1 LEARRGVAVPEITAA
16 AEFFPAGGAGF
27 TGGTGNEMNK
37 KFIGVLTFAFLVA
50 AGASLVLY
58 RVLINRPQP
67 TKAAPT
73 MVQIVLA
80 NRDLEVG
87 TVLKADDVKLA
98 DWPGAVPAGATM
110 RPQELVGRGVT
121 TAIYAKEPIIESRLA
136 PKGAGG
142 GLAAMIPEGM
152 RAVAIRVNEV
162 VGVAGFVVPG
172 MRVDILI
179 SGNTPGGNGSLGTL
193 TRTLLQNIEVLSA
206 GQDFKKDAEGKP
218 VLVQVVNLLVTPAQA
233 EQLSLASSYTN
244 IQLVL
249 RNPLDRK
256 EVATPGTALSHLF
269 TGIKAKLP
277 TGPAVAA
284 DDQTRARPR
293 PAPRPAAAAP
303 VARELPPPPKKEA
316 PFVMEIIRGSSKEE
330 KKFESNSGGEG
341 K

>member
-1 LEARRGVAVPEITAA
+1 
-16 AEFFPAGGAGF
+16 
-27 TGGTGNEMNK
+27 MNK

-58 RVLINRPQP
+58 RVLINRPQ
-67 TKAAPT
+67 TSKAAQPT
-73 MVQIVLA
+73 VQIVLA
-80 NRDLEVG
+80 SRDLEVG
-87 TVLKADDVKLA
+87 TVLKTDDVKLT
-98 DWPGAVPAGATM
+98 DWPGAVPAGASIH
-110 RPQELVGRGVT
+110 PQELVGRGVT

-179 SGNTPGGNGSLGTL
+179 SGNSPGANNGLGTL
-193 TRTLLQNIEVLSA
+193 TKTLLQNIEVLSA

-233 EQLSLASSYTN
+233 EELSLASSYTN

-256 EVATPGTALSHLF
+256 VAPTPGTALAHLF
-269 TGIKAKLP
+269 TGAKGKLP
-277 TGPAVAA
+277 TAPGGETEVAA
-284 DDQTRARPR
+284 APPRPR
-293 PAPRPAAAAP
+293 PVRREAPPP
-303 VARELPPPPKKEA
+303 VMRELPPPPKKEA
-316 PFVMEIIRGSSKEE
+316 PFVMEIIRGSGKAEQ
-330 KKFESNSGGEG
+330 KFETTGSGEG